1 MDIIKLDP
9 TSKSV
14 REIIDDI
21 DGLMNALYPQESNQL
36 LSIEALQEKDVH
48 FIGVIKNQDILGCG
62 ALVYKNNDGV
72 YGELKRIYV
81 KPEYRGQGISNV
93 IMQELISYAAINQLH
108 IIRLEAGI
116 RQPEALSLYKKLG
129 FKERKEYGSYQY
141 DPLSIY
147 MELSLCETSYR

>member
-1 MDIIKLDP
+1 MEVIELDP

-21 DGLMNALYPQESNQL
+21 DGLMNALYPQASNQL
-36 LSIEALQEKDVH
+36 LSIEELKDKNVH
-48 FIGVIKNQDILGCG
+48 FIGVIKRQDILGCG

-81 KPEYRGQGISNV
+81 KSKYRGQGFSKV
-93 IMQELISYAAINQLH
+93 IMQALIAHAKKTQLPM
-108 IIRLEAGI
+108 IRLEAGI

-147 MELSLCETSYR
+147 MELTL